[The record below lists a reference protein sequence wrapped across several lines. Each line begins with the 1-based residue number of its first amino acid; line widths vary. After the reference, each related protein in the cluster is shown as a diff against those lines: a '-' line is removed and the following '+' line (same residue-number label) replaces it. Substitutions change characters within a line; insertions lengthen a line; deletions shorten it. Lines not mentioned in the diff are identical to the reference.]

1 MIDPVTMPTE
11 SRSAGVVLII
21 PVLDEEDRIA
31 SVIRR
36 VPRPLVDEILVVDDG
51 SRDASAERARAAGA
65 RVLCLRSTLGVG
77 AALRHGLEWARASGY
92 AVACIAAGNDKDA
105 PEELSRLLEKIGEGF
120 DFVQGSRYLPGG
132 GHTRM
137 PHYRKLATRLHP
149 FLFSIACRRRVS
161 DSTNGFRALRLAML
175 DDGRIR
181 LDQRWLDGYE
191 LEPYLYFRAIRL
203 GYRTVEVPVTKTYP
217 ARGLPYTKMKPL
229 TGWWQMLRPI
239 FYLGLGLRS

>member
-1 MIDPVTMPTE
+1 MRTDAP
-11 SRSAGVVLII
+11 AKVVLII
-21 PVLDEEDRIA
+21 PVFDEEDRIA
-31 SVIRR
+31 QVIRR
-36 VPRPLVDEILVVDDG
+36 VPRPLIDEILVVDDG

-65 RVLCLRSTLGVG
+65 RVLSLASTVGVG
-77 AALRHGLEWARASGY
+77 AALRQGLRWARAEGY
-92 AVACIAAGNDKDA
+92 TVACIAAGNDKDA
-105 PEELSRLLEKIGEGF
+105 PEELPRLLDKIGEGF
-120 DFVQGSRYLPGG
+120 DLVQGSRYLPGG
-132 GHTRM
+132 GHARM
-137 PHYRKLATRLHP
+137 PHYRKLATRVHP

-161 DSTNGFRALRLAML
+161 DSTNGFRAIRLAML

-191 LEPYLYFRAIRL
+191 LEPYIFFRAIRL
-203 GYRTVEVPVTKTYP
+203 GYRVGEVPVTKTYP